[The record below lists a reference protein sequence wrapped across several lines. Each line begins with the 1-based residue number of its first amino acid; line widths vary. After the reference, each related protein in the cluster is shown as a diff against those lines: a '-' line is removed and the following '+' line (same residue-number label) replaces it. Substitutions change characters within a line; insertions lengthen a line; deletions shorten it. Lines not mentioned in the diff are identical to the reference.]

1 LLLGAFLFSKFWK
14 KFFKLVLSGAFGLG
28 PLISP
33 GGGLTGVL
41 IVDEVLLELL
51 EVGFESSF

>member
-1 LLLGAFLFSKFWK
+1 M
-14 KFFKLVLSGAFGLG
+14 LSGAFGLG